1 MSTVG
6 RRALVAWLDRIHL
19 RPCDFAA
26 ELTISRPYM
35 SQILSGARRPGLM
48 LICRIAARTGI
59 PPQDWTRDG
68 VPELPKPM
76 SKMDLRKKDRE
87 KSTIVSNELTGAAAS

>member
-59 PPQDWTRDG
+59 PPTDWATESIVEPDIR
-68 VPELPKPM
+68 M
-76 SKMDLRKKDRE
+76 SKMDLRKKDRT
-87 KSTIVSNELTGAAAS
+87 KSANVSNELTDARAS